1 MAAIEI
7 ALQYNRST
15 DSIDQSFIFPTTT
28 LFDPTFENRMLSYL
42 RRKTLIKHLDLEGR
56 KLFLQ
61 MAYKRS
67 NIGVRFR
74 KGPLNLWG
82 KNTNN
87 HCPPFACKK
96 ILENNKAYESE
107 SYPALRLSTATD
119 L

>member
-1 MAAIEI
+1 MTAIEI

-67 NIGVRFR
+67 NIGVGFR
-74 KGPLNLWG
+74 KGAIHLSGQTDNDCLYPV
-82 KNTNN
+82 
-87 HCPPFACKK
+87 FRQ
-96 ILENNKAYESE
+96 ILA
-107 SYPALRLSTATD
+107 
-119 L
+119 